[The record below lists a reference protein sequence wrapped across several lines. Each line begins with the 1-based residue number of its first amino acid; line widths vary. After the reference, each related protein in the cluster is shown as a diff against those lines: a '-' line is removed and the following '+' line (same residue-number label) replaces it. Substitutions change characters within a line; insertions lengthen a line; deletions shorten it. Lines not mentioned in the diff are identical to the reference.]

1 MTRKRSSLPTYLLHK
16 PTGQARCRIDG
27 KDIYL
32 GPYGSDSSRI
42 KYGQLV
48 AKLAGGVPIDPLADS
63 NRGRPSRNDSEADP
77 VRLSGNS
84 VSPSCGT
91 RKATTARMG
100 NRPASCMSS
109 KALSAR

>member
-63 NRGRPSRNDSEADP
+63 NRGNVPRHDSEADP
-77 VRLSGNS
+77 GPTVGELCLAFLRYAE
-84 VSPSCGT
+84 T
-91 RKATTARMG
+91 HTARMG